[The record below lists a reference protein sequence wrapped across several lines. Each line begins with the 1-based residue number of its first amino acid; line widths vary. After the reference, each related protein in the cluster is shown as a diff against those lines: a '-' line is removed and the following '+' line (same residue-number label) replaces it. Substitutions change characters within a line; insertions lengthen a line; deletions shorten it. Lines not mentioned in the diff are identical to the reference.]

1 MRQLIIDTETSGLD
15 FDKDRIIEVG
25 CLELIEGIFT
35 GNKFHQYYKPDEIE
49 ISSESEKIHGLSNK
63 FLAEFPTFED
73 EIEEFMAFVGDSQ
86 LIMHNAQFDI
96 TMINNALKRS
106 GINKINPDSTICTLE
121 IAKKKFPGSKNNLN
135 ALCRR
140 FGISLENREKHGALT
155 DSFLLLQV
163 YNELLG
169 GKQQTLSLKLQSKEK
184 QLRRLFNKEN
194 NEFVYAKIS
203 SEEEK
208 SHEEMLKSLHK
219 NIWQNF
225 EK

>member
-15 FDKDRIIEVG
+15 FDKDRIIEIG

-49 ISSESEKIHGLSNK
+49 ISSESEKIHGLSNQ
-63 FLAEFPTFED
+63 FLAEFSTFED
-73 EIEEFMAFVGDSQ
+73 EIEKFMAFVGDSQ
-86 LIMHNAQFDI
+86 LIIHNAQFDI
-96 TMINNALKRS
+96 TMINNALRRS
-106 GINKINPDSTICTLE
+106 GRNQINPDSTICTLE

-140 FGISLENREKHGALT
+140 FGISLESREKHGALT

-169 GKQQTLSLKLQSKEK
+169 GKQKTLSLKLEPNKN
-184 QLRRLFNKEN
+184 QLKKLFNREKN
-194 NEFVYAKIS
+194 KIITARIS
-203 SEEEK
+203 SDEEK
-208 SHEEMLKSLHK
+208 NHAKMIK
-219 NIWQNF
+219 NLPKNMWQNF
-225 EK
+225 R

>member
-15 FDKDRIIEVG
+15 FDKDRIIEIG
-25 CLELIEGIFT
+25 CLELIDGVFT
-35 GNKFHQYYKPDEIE
+35 GNKFHQYYRPDEIE

-63 FLAEFPTFED
+63 FLSKFNTFEN
-73 EIEEFMAFVGDSQ
+73 EIETFMSFVGESQ
-86 LIMHNAQFDI
+86 LIVHNAQFDI

-106 GINKINPDSTICTLE
+106 GKRLIDVESTICTLE

-140 FGISLENREKHGALT
+140 FCISLESREKHGALT

-163 YNELLG
+163 YQELLG

-184 QLRRLFNKEN
+184 QLSRSFSKESNK
-194 NEFVYAKIS
+194 FVNAKIS

-208 SHEEMLKSLHK
+208 SHKEMLKGLY
-219 NIWQNF
+219 NNLW
-225 EK
+225 

>member
-15 FDKDRIIEVG
+15 FDKDRIIEIG

-49 ISSESEKIHGLSNK
+49 ISSESEKIHGLNNR
-63 FLAEFPTFED
+63 FLAEFSTFEED
-73 EIEEFMAFVGDSQ
+73 IEKFMAFVDDSQ
-86 LIMHNAQFDI
+86 LIIHNAQFDV

-106 GINKINPDSTICTLE
+106 GINQINLDSTICTLE

-140 FGISLENREKHGALT
+140 FGISLDSREKHGALT

-163 YNELLG
+163 YNELMG
-169 GKQQTLSLKLQSKEK
+169 GKQKTLSLKLQPNKSQPKK
-184 QLRRLFNKEN
+184 LFNGEKTKI
-194 NEFVYAKIS
+194 VSAKIS
-203 SEEEK
+203 SDEEK
-208 SHEEMLKSLHK
+208 SHTEMLKSLHN
-219 NIWQNF
+219 NIWQKF
-225 EK
+225 E

>member
-15 FDKDRIIEVG
+15 FDKDRIIEIG
-25 CLELIEGIFT
+25 CLELIDGIFT
-35 GNKFHQYYKPDEIE
+35 GNKFHQYYKPDEIQ
-49 ISSESEKIHGLSNK
+49 ISSESEKIHGLSNE
-63 FLAEFPTFED
+63 FLAEFQTFED
-73 EIEEFMAFVGDSQ
+73 EIEKFVTFVGDSQ
-86 LIMHNAQFDI
+86 LIIHNAQFDI

-106 GINKINPDSTICTLE
+106 GINQINPDSTICTLE

-169 GKQQTLSLKLQSKEK
+169 GKQQKLSLKLQSKEK
-184 QLRRLFNKEN
+184 HLRRSFSKEN
-194 NEFVYAKIS
+194 NKFVCAKIS

-208 SHEEMLKSLHK
+208 SHEEMLKGLHN
-219 NIWQNF
+219 NIW
-225 EK
+225 

>member
-15 FDKDRIIEVG
+15 FDKDRIIEIG

-49 ISSESEKIHGLSNK
+49 ISSESQKIHGLSNE

-73 EIEEFMAFVGDSQ
+73 EIEKFVTFVGDSQ
-86 LIMHNAQFDI
+86 LIIHNAQFDI

-106 GINKINPDSTICTLE
+106 GINQINPDSTICTLE

-184 QLRRLFNKEN
+184 QLRRSFRKEN
-194 NEFVYAKIS
+194 DKFVCAKIS
-203 SEEEK
+203 SAEEK
-208 SHEEMLKSLHK
+208 SHEEMLKGLK
-219 NIWQNF
+219 NNIW
-225 EK
+225 

>member
-15 FDKDRIIEVG
+15 FEKDRIIEIG
-25 CLELIEGIFT
+25 CLELIDGVFT

-49 ISSESEKIHGLSNK
+49 ISSESERIHGLNNEFLSK
-63 FLAEFPTFED
+63 FSTFED
-73 EIEEFMAFVGDSQ
+73 EIEKFMSFVGESQ
-86 LIMHNAQFDI
+86 LIIHNAQFDI

-106 GINKINPDSTICTLE
+106 GKSPINTESTICTLE

-140 FGISLENREKHGALT
+140 FGISLESREKHGALT
-155 DSFLLLQV
+155 DSFLLLEV

-184 QLRRLFNKEN
+184 KSNRSFGKKTNK
-194 NEFVYAKIS
+194 FIKAKIS

-208 SHEEMLKSLHK
+208 SHKEMLKSLHN
-219 NIWQNF
+219 NIW
-225 EK
+225 

>member
-15 FDKDRIIEVG
+15 FEKDRIIEIG
-25 CLELIEGIFT
+25 CLELIDGAFT

-63 FLAEFPTFED
+63 FLSKFRTFED
-73 EIEEFMAFVGDSQ
+73 EIDKFMSFVSDSQ
-86 LIMHNAQFDI
+86 LIIHNAQFDI

-106 GINKINPDSTICTLE
+106 GTRPIDVESTICTLE

-140 FGISLENREKHGALT
+140 FGISLESREKHGALI

-169 GKQQTLSLKLQSKEK
+169 GKQQSLSLKIESNAK
-184 QLRRLFNKEN
+184 QIKKSFNKEN
-194 NEFVYAKIS
+194 NKIVS
-203 SEEEK
+203 AIISPEEEE
-208 SHEEMLKSLHK
+208 SHREMLRTLKN
-219 NIWQNF
+219 NIW
-225 EK
+225 